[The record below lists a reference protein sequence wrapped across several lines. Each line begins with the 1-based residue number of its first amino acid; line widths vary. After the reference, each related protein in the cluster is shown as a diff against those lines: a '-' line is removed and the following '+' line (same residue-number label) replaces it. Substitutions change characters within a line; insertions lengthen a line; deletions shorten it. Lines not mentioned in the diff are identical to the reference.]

1 MNIEKLISQPIFF
14 NRNRVFRVYTG
25 GMPYKEFFN
34 NEHDYDDGTD
44 GYFPEEWVSSNVNA
58 INEKRFGQRDGV
70 SVIKNTEIFF
80 DDLLKDYPK
89 QLLGDRNYDCLV
101 KILDSAIR
109 LPFQVHPTKEYSR
122 KHFNSDYGKT
132 EAWLVL
138 ATRPN
143 AKIYFGFKD
152 KMTKAQISDL
162 EEQSETNKTVFD
174 NLLSFVEPKVGDVY
188 LIRAG
193 LVHAIGAGCTILEVQ
208 EPTDFT
214 IQPERWC
221 GEYHLNAKEEFLGL
235 KKDVALDAIDFTI
248 YGEAAKIS
256 ALITPK
262 MVIQKDGYKKE
273 ILISYGDTP
282 CFEENRHTLT
292 SGSFTMDFAPAVYI
306 CIQGN
311 GVIKGNGYTKQI
323 KRGDYFFLPY
333 IAENKFAVHGNNCVL
348 IECKPSNQR

>member
-1 MNIEKLISQPIFF
+1 MNIEKIISQPIFF
-14 NRNRVFRVYTG
+14 KRNRVFRVYTG
-25 GMPYKEFFN
+25 GMPYKEFFGDKN
-34 NEHDYDDGTD
+34 GYDDGTD
-44 GYFPEEWVSSNVNA
+44 GYFPEEWVASTVKA
-58 INEKRFGQRDGV
+58 INEKTFGERDGV
-70 SVIKNTEIFF
+70 SVVDNTDLFF
-80 DDLLKDYPK
+80 DELLKNYPEA
-89 QLLGDRNYDCLV
+89 LLGNRKYDCLV

-122 KHFNSDYGKT
+122 KYFNSNYGKT

-138 ATRPN
+138 GTRPK

-152 KMTKAQISDL
+152 KLTKEQISAL
-162 EEQSETNKTVFD
+162 EEQSETNKSVFD
-174 NLLSFVEPKVGDVY
+174 NLLSYVEPKVGDVY

-221 GEYHLNAKEEFLGL
+221 GDYHLNAKEEFLGL
-235 KKDVALDAIDFTI
+235 EKDIALTAIDFTI
-248 YGEAAKIS
+248 YGKTAKNS

-262 MVIQKDGYKKE
+262 TVIEENGYKKE
-273 ILISYGDTP
+273 VLISYDDTP

-292 SGSFTMDFAPAVYI
+292 GGSFTMEFAPAVYI
-306 CIQGN
+306 CVEGS
-311 GVIKGNGYTKQI
+311 GVIEGEYYKKEI

-333 IAENKFAVHGNNCVL
+333 SAEKRFSVRAENCIL
-348 IECKPSNQR
+348 IECKSEF

>member
-1 MNIEKLISQPIFF
+1 MDIKKIITQPIFF
-14 NRNRVFRVYTG
+14 KRNRVFRIYTG
-25 GMPYKEFFN
+25 GMPYKAFFN
-34 NEHDYDDGTD
+34 DVNGYDDGTD
-44 GYFPEEWVSSNVNA
+44 GYFPEEWVASTVMA
-58 INEKRFGQRDGV
+58 INEKTFGERDGV
-70 SVIKNTEIFF
+70 SVVENTDLFF
-80 DDLLKDYPK
+80 DELLKNYPK
-89 QLLGDRNYDCLV
+89 ELLGNRKYDCLV

-122 KHFNSDYGKT
+122 KYFNSDYGKT

-152 KMTKAQISDL
+152 KMTKEQISAL
-162 EEQSETNKTVFD
+162 EEQSDTDKTVFD
-174 NLLSFVEPKVGDVY
+174 NILSFVTPKVGDVY

-221 GEYHLNAKEEFLGL
+221 GEYHLSKKEEFLGL
-235 KKDVALDAIDFTI
+235 EKDIALDAINFDI
-248 YGEAAKIS
+248 YGEAAKNSAFIS
-256 ALITPK
+256 PK
-262 MVIQKDGYKKE
+262 TVIAENGYKKE
-273 ILISYGDTP
+273 VLISYDDTP

-292 SGSFTMDFAPAVYI
+292 GGSFTMDFAPAVYI
-306 CIQGN
+306 CVEGS
-311 GVIKGNGYTKQI
+311 GVIEGEDSKKEI

-333 IAENKFAVHGNNCVL
+333 SAEKRFSVRAKNCIL
-348 IECKPSNQR
+348 IECKSEF